1 MTSVSFVIPV
11 YNKSKFLKP
20 VIKSIKSQKGKFK
33 KEYIF
38 IDDGSTDDSYRILKQ
53 ETKGMKDCQIIKQE
67 NKGSANATNQGIKTA
82 KMKYIKF
89 LDADDLILSDS
100 TKLLVDILEK
110 NSSCILAYGL
120 QRKVDNIVNVNL
132 NERINN
138 YEIEMIE
145 NPTRLAMRNS
155 MFNPSQ
161 FLVRTSICK
170 SVGGCDERIRFSQEY
185 SLTLRLSKI
194 GPFVK
199 LNYPIAILPF
209 SAPGQISEKKN
220 NQIFFSNCTKI
231 MARYFG
237 EIDTD
242 KIIIG
247 DEEIGNNGGKY
258 RKISYDGQQMK
269 DIQLGASVND
279 LLRCPF
285 GIEPVSQNAPDK
297 FCFKVEANDNLTKY

>member
-194 GPFVK
+194 GPFIK

-220 NQIFFSNCTKI
+220 NQIFRVSKALELFIN
-231 MARYFG
+231 
-237 EIDTD
+237 E
-242 KIIIG
+242 
-247 DEEIGNNGGKY
+247 N
-258 RKISYDGQQMK
+258 
-269 DIQLGASVND
+269 ND
-279 LLRCPF
+279 LPIKTRLYAQRRLTARAWRFARNNKIRNLYLKYFILYLIGLLRINIKPLEICKQANKIYEPF
-285 GIEPVSQNAPDK
+285 LD
-297 FCFKVEANDNLTKY
+297 

>member
-220 NQIFFSNCTKI
+220 NQIFRVSKALELFINENDDLPIKTRLYAQRRLTARAWRFARNNKI
-231 MARYFG
+231 RNLYLKYFILYLTG
-237 EIDTD
+237 
-242 KIIIG
+242 
-247 DEEIGNNGGKY
+247 
-258 RKISYDGQQMK
+258 
-269 DIQLGASVND
+269 
-279 LLRCPF
+279 LLRINIKPLEICKQANKIYEPF
-285 GIEPVSQNAPDK
+285 LD
-297 FCFKVEANDNLTKY
+297 

>member
-145 NPTRLAMRNS
+145 SPIKLAMRNS

-220 NQIFFSNCTKI
+220 NQIFRVSKALELFIN
-231 MARYFG
+231 
-237 EIDTD
+237 E
-242 KIIIG
+242 
-247 DEEIGNNGGKY
+247 N
-258 RKISYDGQQMK
+258 
-269 DIQLGASVND
+269 ND
-279 LLRCPF
+279 LPIKTRLYAQRRLTARAWRFARNNKIRNLYFKYFILYLIGLLRINIKPLEVCKQANRIYEPF
-285 GIEPVSQNAPDK
+285 LD
-297 FCFKVEANDNLTKY
+297 

>member
-1 MTSVSFVIPV
+1 MTSVSFIIPV

-53 ETKGMKDCQIIKQE
+53 ETKGMKNCQIIKQK
-67 NKGSANATNQGIKTA
+67 NKGSANATNQGIKIA

-145 NPTRLAMRNS
+145 NPIRLAMRNS

-220 NQIFFSNCTKI
+220 NQIFRVSKALELFIN
-231 MARYFG
+231 
-237 EIDTD
+237 E
-242 KIIIG
+242 
-247 DEEIGNNGGKY
+247 N
-258 RKISYDGQQMK
+258 
-269 DIQLGASVND
+269 ND
-279 LLRCPF
+279 LPMKTRLYAQRRLTARAWRFARNNKIKNLYLKYFILYLIGLLRVNIKPLEVCKQANKIYEPF
-285 GIEPVSQNAPDK
+285 LD
-297 FCFKVEANDNLTKY
+297 